1 MKLSEIDAK
10 IAELQS
16 QRAKALAEER
26 EAEMAKN
33 FDEAR
38 EIITNLAPT
47 LQKLFDMG
55 YCPPRLKE
63 ALTDA
68 TGKFNPGMYIKRPK
82 GPREV

>member
-10 IAELQS
+10 IAELQK
-16 QRAKALAEER
+16 QREKALAEER

-38 EIITNLAPT
+38 EIISNLAPT
-47 LQKLFDMG
+47 LQKLYDLG

-63 ALTDA
+63 ALSDS

-82 GPREV
+82 SPREV

>member
-1 MKLSEIDAK
+1 MKLDEIDKK

-16 QRAKALAEER
+16 LRAKAQAEER
-26 EAEMAKN
+26 EAELAKN

-38 EIITNLAPT
+38 EIITGLAGT
-47 LQKLFDMG
+47 LQKLYDLG
-55 YCPPRLKE
+55 YCPPRLKD

-82 GPREV
+82 GPREA